1 MIVGHKKGVT
11 SAERARGWRGKIVG
25 EESLLFLVL
34 FFVLLFF
41 FSRRVADDKYQRIKA
56 GVNVNLSEIL
66 RGLKN
71 G

>member
-1 MIVGHKKGVT
+1 MIVRRKKGVA
-11 SAERARGWRGKIVG
+11 SAEREGGGEKIVG
-25 EESLLFLVL
+25 EDSLFFLVL
-34 FFVLLFF
+34 FLFCFF

-56 GVNVNLSEIL
+56 GVKVNLSEIL